1 MRLIICLF
9 LFFSFA
15 AKANDTVRSYFDE
28 GRDFYDTPLKAGEV
42 IDFYQKW
49 LRDEDGK
56 IPPLTLQVLIPV
68 NDGFIVHF
76 SRPIAPRYFYMQ
88 IIAQDPES
96 LIASPVI
103 NSRFKAEDRE
113 NAQLENSPLNQNLAA
128 KAEGQEQPK
137 EAQANAVQPLV
148 PLEDILS
155 KLTPKEGGN
164 SKEET
169 PKNTLAENDNQNNS
183 QPEAQPISKPSQPE
197 NSTENQE
204 NAPSSQ
210 SLAEDAA
217 QNEPNST
224 AEQPAQPLPESSAPA
239 QLSLLPTSQ
248 PNVEELT
255 QAEALSDTILDLF
268 PHFEQRD
275 FQRNPLSL
283 AEVDDI
289 YKSYQ
294 GRLSPSVR
302 ARYQGAAYDEK
313 QQNII
318 LTFKGGLSGKLFHH
332 IITPSRP
339 NSLIIEQE

>member
-28 GRDFYDTPLKAGEV
+28 RRDFYDNPLKADEV

-76 SRPIAPRYFYMQ
+76 SRPVAPRYFYMQ

-103 NSRFKAEDRE
+103 NSRLKAEDRE
-113 NAQLENSPLNQNLAA
+113 NARLENSPLGQNLAA
-128 KAEGQEQPK
+128 KTEGQEQPK
-137 EAQANAVQPLV
+137 EAQENAVQPLV

-155 KLTPKEGGN
+155 KLTQ
-164 SKEET
+164 KEEENNEEKAT
-169 PKNTLAENDNQNNS
+169 ETTLAKNNKQNNN
-183 QPEAQPISKPSQPE
+183 QAKAQPISKPSQPE
-197 NSTENQE
+197 NSTESQE
-204 NAPSSQ
+204 NIATSAIPSLQ
-210 SLAEDAA
+210 PLAEDTA
-217 QNEPNST
+217 QNEPNT
-224 AEQPAQPLPESSAPA
+224 TVEQPA

-313 QQNII
+313 QQNIV

>member
-28 GRDFYDTPLKAGEV
+28 GRDFYDAPLKASEV

-49 LRDEDGK
+49 LRDEEGK
-56 IPPLTLQVLIPV
+56 IPALTLQVLIPV

-103 NSRFKAEDRE
+103 NSRLKAEDRE
-113 NAQLENSPLNQNLAA
+113 NAQLENSPLGQNLRA
-128 KAEGQEQPK
+128 KAEGQKQPK
-137 EAQANAVQPLV
+137 EAQENAVQPLV

-155 KLTPKEGGN
+155 KLTQE
-164 SKEET
+164 SSEEKAT
-169 PKNTLAENDNQNNS
+169 ETTLAENNKQNNN

-197 NSTENQE
+197 NSTESQE
-204 NAPSSQ
+204 NITTSAIPSSQ
-210 SLAEDAA
+210 SSLEDSA
-217 QNEPNST
+217 QNEPNT
-224 AEQPAQPLPESSAPA
+224 TVGQPA

-248 PNVEELT
+248 PNVEEPT

-313 QQNII
+313 QQNIV